1 MTIHVHLF
9 AVFQGLIA
17 VSLLAVLTV
26 ALAAAAIFLRTV
38 LRRLLGF
45 AEEEESA

>member
-1 MTIHVHLF
+1 MSHVHFFAILQGVI
-9 AVFQGLIA
+9 AVF
-17 VSLLAVLTV
+17 LLAVLTV
-26 ALAAAAIFLRTV
+26 VLAAVAIFLRTV